1 MRNRRSSLRRER
13 FKRSIYLLPNLFTAL
28 NLFCGFFAMVAAVDG
43 KFVAAAYAIFVAGIF
58 DNLDGKIAR
67 ATHSTSK
74 FGVEF
79 DSLCD
84 LVSFG
89 VAPGLMMY
97 VWALQPLGRIGWL
110 AGFLFVVCGALR
122 LARFNT
128 QVGTVDSRYFV
139 GLPIPAGAG
148 MNAATILFCNK
159 MGVDPHMYPLAFL
172 IMLYTLSFL
181 MVSTIKYP
189 SFKNSDLFRNKNFN
203 VLVAAILIL
212 IFIAAQPPIALFL
225 FGVLYVSSGPIVTLR
240 HQRLARRQAED
251 GAQEEDQKPSPL

>member
-1 MRNRRSSLRRER
+1 MKTRRSRLRRER
-13 FKRSIYLLPNLFTAL
+13 FRRSIYLLPNLFTAL

-148 MNAATILFCNK
+148 MNAAAILFCHK
-159 MGVDPHMYPLAFL
+159 MGVEPRMYPLAFL

-189 SFKNSDLFRNKNFN
+189 SFKNPELFRNKNFN

-225 FGVLYVSSGPIVTLR
+225 FGVLYISSGPIVTLR
-240 HQRLARRQAED
+240 HQRLAKRQAED

>member
-1 MRNRRSSLRRER
+1 MRTRRGTYSKDRIR
-13 FKRSIYLLPNLFTAL
+13 RSIYLLPNFFTAL

-43 KFVAAAYAIFVAGIF
+43 KFVAAAYAIIVAGIF

-110 AGFLFVVCGALR
+110 AGFLFVACGALR

-128 QVGTVDSRYFV
+128 QVGSTDSRYFV

-148 MNAATILFCNK
+148 MSAVTILFCHK
-159 MGVDPHMYPLAFL
+159 VGVEPHTYPLVFL
-172 IMLYTLSFL
+172 IMIYMLSFL

-189 SFKNSDLFRNKNFN
+189 SFKNADLLRNRNFN

-212 IFIAAQPPIALFL
+212 IFIAALPPVALFL
-225 FGVLYVSSGPIVTLR
+225 FGVVYISSGPIVTIR
-240 HQRLARRQAED
+240 HHRRARRQADD
-251 GAQEEDQKPSPL
+251 GSQEEDQKPSPL